1 MDNRSTLRPA
11 PMACTVRAR
20 AESRAHA
27 HAQRKGPTVPT
38 TTADDIDVLAD
49 LGAIEAE
56 LAAELAAPRSLTETG
71 EQFRAR
77 QAAADD
83 IAADLLAETGTGP
96 DDDAAVLAFPA
107 PAPAAA
113 APLAS

>member
-1 MDNRSTLRPA
+1 MLSLA
-11 PMACTVRAR
+11 PEPVFNLEML
-20 AESRAHA
+20 AEF
-27 HAQRKGPTVPT
+27 
-38 TTADDIDVLAD
+38 DLID
-49 LGAIEAE
+49 AE